1 MIMKD
6 NIIANLH
13 KPKELETIYR
23 GNKTSFRKAI
33 RELHSEMPEELSIA
47 IWHERLH
54 HESEEVRWDTGR
66 PLVILIILGLI
77 AGIIAKLPVWFEID
91 ENFYYPRNIGFI
103 IFPVLSVYFLI
114 KNQADNKKI
123 IATIIAMLAA
133 VIYIN
138 LLPQNEKSDTLILSC
153 IHLILVQWSI
163 LAYSFVPSFEDKS
176 HRLAFLRYNGDI
188 IVMTTLILIAG
199 GIMSGLTV
207 GLFTLIGFNIA
218 EVYFENV
225 GLFGAS
231 AAPVV
236 ATYLIQSN
244 PNLVGKISPVLARI
258 FSPLVLIMLIV
269 YLIAIVYSG
278 KDPYNDREFL
288 MIFNALLIGVMALIF
303 FSVAETNTES
313 KTGRETWIL
322 ILLSGVTIII
332 NGIALSAIIFR
343 IAEWGITPNRAAV
356 FGSNMLILI
365 NLVLINTKL
374 YHVLRKRGD
383 LRGVGELM
391 AGYIPIYIIW
401 AIIVTILFPLIFG
414 MK

>member
-1 MIMKD
+1 MKD

-23 GNKTSFRKAI
+23 SNKTSFRKAI

-54 HESEEVRWDTGR
+54 YETEEVRWDTGL
-66 PLVILIILGLI
+66 PLFIVIILGLI

-244 PNLVGKISPVLARI
+244 PNLVGKISPVIARI

-391 AGYIPIYIIW
+391 AGYIPVYIIW